1 MRRFKQLLWCVVV
14 CAVFLGL
21 TLSRG
26 RSATASGPPSLAAEL
41 QELIEADWIDQDRR
55 WRPDRSL
62 RAVPP
67 TVPNSDGAASALA
80 EQRPAWPENVTTETD
95 AAGAVDGVKN
105 GRWGFHVRS
114 GEKDPWWQVDLQEPQ
129 RLDRVVVFARSEGG
143 QSGHPHI
150 RVLVA
155 GGDGDPRC
163 AEFTEVYRHD
173 GGSWYGI
180 VRNAPLV
187 VDLSDQ
193 NITAQVVRLQVPGNV
208 SFALDEV
215 EVYAVDEPD
224 ENIALNKP
232 ADQISTSPHSYP
244 GTIPYELGVARY
256 AKLFHGG
263 PSAGGAASSGV
274 STSGPFALAHTAQVL
289 DRVEELLGRLA
300 GAVGDERRSAMQ
312 ADLETMSARLA
323 KRVAAGDVSEND
335 RKELYLDARRLLRR
349 IAVSN
354 PLVDGI
360 DRLLFIKRHD
370 PRGVLH
376 MCDQYYGCN
385 AVPGGGLYVLE
396 NPFGKNPKLV
406 NLLENSV
413 VESGRLKGRK
423 LEGGSFL
430 SPSLSYDGKTIY
442 FAYSECGAWPKHK
455 GGTNYTWNPETS
467 YNIFRCNADGSNLVQ
482 LTDGD
487 YDDFDPYE
495 MPGGRIVFTSMRRG
509 GYLRCGR
516 HCPTY
521 TLHSMEPDGSDII
534 CLSFHETHEWHPTID
549 NNGMLVYTRWDY
561 VDRDTNV
568 AHHIW
573 HSYPDGRDPR
583 AYHGN
588 YPADRDRNARPWM
601 EQSIRPIPGS
611 HKYVAV
617 AGAHHGHA
625 FGSLLLIDVR
635 LPDDGAR
642 SQLTRLTPDVPFPE
656 AEVPYQRAKAFGTP
670 WALSEMD
677 HLCVYDANLTNRGV
691 YWIDANGNRELIYRD
706 PEINALSPIPFRP
719 RPRPPVIPDRT
730 VQTARAIEAAGGD
743 VPPSTVSVV
752 NVYDSSFAWP
762 EGTQIEALRVIQVL
776 PKTTPSP
783 NRPRVG
789 VANQTNAR
797 RVLGTVPV
805 EPDGSVYFEAPH
817 SMQIYFQTLDGQ
829 GRAVQSMRSGT
840 YLHPGEHLSCQ
851 GCHEPKQRQTPPL
864 STMPL
869 AMRRSPSKIE
879 PGPEGSSP
887 FNYAQLVQPVLDRH
901 CVDCHRKEKALDLSG
916 APQGDFTVSYNNL
929 AKEFGF
935 YFESSNGSIK
945 SCPHG
950 GSRTIAGEFG
960 SLGAPLRK
968 YLDRD
973 HYGVDMP
980 PEDLARINLWLD
992 CNSEFLGAYEQPE
1005 AQQRGEPVEPSL
1017 D

>member
-1 MRRFKQLLWCVVV
+1 LGNAPFLTPLFLLG
-14 CAVFLGL
+14 A
-21 TLSRG
+21 
-26 RSATASGPPSLAAEL
+26 ATAAIPVILHMIYRVRAPKLLFSTLRFLKIAADKTAHRRRIQNWLLLLLRMLLFAGLAMGLGNLVGCE
-41 QELIEADWIDQDRR
+41 DT
-55 WRPDRSL
+55 
-62 RAVPP
+62 RAML
-67 TVPNSDGAASALA
+67 GAGKK
-80 EQRPAWPENVTTETD
+80 T
-95 AAGAVDGVKN
+95 AAV
-105 GRWGFHVRS
+105 
-114 GEKDPWWQVDLQEPQ
+114 
-129 RLDRVVVFARSEGG
+129 
-143 QSGHPHI
+143 
-150 RVLVA
+150 
-155 GGDGDPRC
+155 
-163 AEFTEVYRHD
+163 
-173 GGSWYGI
+173 
-180 VRNAPLV
+180 LV
-187 VDLSDQ
+187 VDNSFSMRM
-193 NITAQVVRLQVPGNV
+193 RLPKG
-208 SFALDEV
+208 
-215 EVYAVDEPD
+215 
-224 ENIALNKP
+224 
-232 ADQISTSPHSYP
+232 
-244 GTIPYELGVARY
+244 
-256 AKLFHGG
+256 
-263 PSAGGAASSGV
+263 AGE
-274 STSGPFALAHTAQVL
+274 Q
-289 DRVEELLGRLA
+289 
-300 GAVGDERRSAMQ
+300 
-312 ADLETMSARLA
+312 
-323 KRVAAGDVSEND
+323 VAAG
-335 RKELYLDARRLLRR
+335 
-349 IAVSN
+349 
-354 PLVDGI
+354 
-360 DRLLFIKRHD
+360 
-370 PRGVLH
+370 
-376 MCDQYYGCN
+376 
-385 AVPGGGLYVLE
+385 
-396 NPFGKNPKLV
+396 
-406 NLLENSV
+406 
-413 VESGRLKGRK
+413 
-423 LEGGSFL
+423 
-430 SPSLSYDGKTIY
+430 
-442 FAYSECGAWPKHK
+442 
-455 GGTNYTWNPETS
+455 
-467 YNIFRCNADGSNLVQ
+467 
-482 LTDGD
+482 
-487 YDDFDPYE
+487 
-495 MPGGRIVFTSMRRG
+495 
-509 GYLRCGR
+509 
-516 HCPTY
+516 
-521 TLHSMEPDGSDII
+521 
-534 CLSFHETHEWHPTID
+534 
-549 NNGMLVYTRWDY
+549 TR
-561 VDRDTNV
+561 
-568 AHHIW
+568 
-573 HSYPDGRDPR
+573 
-583 AYHGN
+583 
-588 YPADRDRNARPWM
+588 
-601 EQSIRPIPGS
+601 
-611 HKYVAV
+611 
-617 AGAHHGHA
+617 
-625 FGSLLLIDVR
+625 
-635 LPDDGAR
+635 
-642 SQLTRLTPDVPFPE
+642 
-656 AEVPYQRAKAFGTP
+656 YQRAKAFGTP

-929 AKEFGF
+929 AKEYGF

>member
-1 MRRFKQLLWCVVV
+1 MKPSKCLLWCLA
-14 CAVFLGL
+14 AVTCLGW
-21 TLSRG
+21 SGER
-26 RSATASGPPSLAAEL
+26 AASIAAAEPAAEL
-41 QELIEADWIDQDRR
+41 PATLQKLIEADWIDQDRR
-55 WRPDRSL
+55 WSPDRSL

-67 TVPNSDGAASALA
+67 PAPDSGGAATTLV
-80 EQRPAWPENVTTETD
+80 QDRPDWPESVTTAED
-95 AAGAVDGVKN
+95 AAGAVDGIKD

-114 GEKDPWWQVDLQEPQ
+114 GEKDPWWQVDLQEP
-129 RLDRVVVFARSEGG
+129 RKLDRVVLFARSEGG

-155 GGDGDPRC
+155 DGDADPRD
-163 AEFTEVYRHD
+163 ADFTEVFRHD
-173 GGSWYGI
+173 GTPWYGI
-180 VRNAPLV
+180 ARNAPLV
-187 VDLSDQ
+187 VELKDR
-193 NITAQVVRLQVPGNV
+193 NVTAQIVRLQVPGNV

-215 EVYAVDEPD
+215 ELYAVDDPD
-224 ENIALNKP
+224 ENIALDKP
-232 ADQISTSPHSYP
+232 ADQISTSAHSYP
-244 GTIPYELGVARY
+244 GTIPFELGVARY
-256 AKLFHGG
+256 PNLFRGG
-263 PSAGGAASSGV
+263 PSGDGPSRGD
-274 STSGPFALAHTAQVL
+274 GPFALAHTEQVL
-289 DRVEELLGRLA
+289 GRAEELIARLEAPAGAERLA
-300 GAVGDERRSAMQ
+300 PLKGELER
-312 ADLETMSARLA
+312 LTARLA
-323 KRVAAGDVSEND
+323 KRLEAGDVPEND
-335 RKELYLDARRLLRR
+335 RKDLYLDARRLLRR
-349 IAVSN
+349 IVLAN
-354 PLVDGI
+354 PLMAELDQ
-360 DRLLFIKRHD
+360 LLFIKRHD
-370 PRGVLH
+370 PQGVVH
-376 MCDQYYGCN
+376 MVDQYYGCN

-396 NPFGKNPKLV
+396 NPFGESPKLV

-413 VESGRLKGRK
+413 VESGRLEGQK

-430 SPSLSYDGKTIY
+430 SPSLSYDGTTFY
-442 FAYSECGAWPKHK
+442 FAYSEAGAWEKYQ
-455 GGTNYTWNPETS
+455 GRENYTWNPETS
-467 YNIFRCNADGSNLVQ
+467 YNIFRCDADGSNLVQ

-588 YPADRDRNARPWM
+588 YPADRNRNARPWM
-601 EQSIRPIPGS
+601 QQSIRPIPGS
-611 HKYVAV
+611 HQYVAV
-617 AGAHHGHA
+617 ASAHHGHA
-625 FGSLLLIDVR
+625 FGSLILIDVR
-635 LPDDGAR
+635 LPDDGAA
-642 SQLTRLTPDVPFPE
+642 SQLTRLTPDMPFPE
-656 AEVPYQRAKAFGTP
+656 SEVPYQQAKAFGTP

-677 HLCVYDANLTNRGV
+677 YLCVYDANMTNRGV
-691 YWIDANGNRELIYRD
+691 YWLDANGNRELVYRD
-706 PEINALSPIPFRP
+706 PAINALSPIPFRP

-730 VQTARAIEAAGGD
+730 VQTARAIEAAGGQI
-743 VPPSTVSVV
+743 PPSTVSVV
-752 NVYDSSFAWP
+752 NVYDSSFDWP
-762 EGTQIEALRVIQVL
+762 KGTQIEALRVIQVL
-776 PKTTPSP
+776 PKTTPAP

-805 EPDGSVYFEAPH
+805 EPDGSAYFEAPH
-817 SMQIYFQTLDGQ
+817 SMQIYFQALDGQ

-851 GCHEPKQRQTPPL
+851 GCHEPKHRQTPPL
-864 STMPL
+864 PTMPL
-869 AMRRSPSKIE
+869 ALRRPPSQIE

-887 FNYAQLVQPVLDRH
+887 FNYVQLVQPVLDRH

-916 APQGDFTVSYNNL
+916 VPQGNFTVSYNNL
-929 AKEFGF
+929 AKDYGF

-945 SCPHG
+945 TCPHG

-960 SLGAPLRK
+960 ALGARLRK
-968 YLDRD
+968 YLDKS
-973 HYGVDMP
+973 HYGVELP
-980 PEDLARINLWLD
+980 PEDFARIALWLD
-992 CNSEFLGAYEQPE
+992 CNSEFLGAYEEPE
-1005 AQQRGEPVEPSL
+1005 AQQRGESVEPSL